1 MADTATT
8 FSFTSTEITP
18 SAETSITPILTPGT
32 TLSSET
38 IIGTSTEPAT
48 SSVATVPAPEVSSND
63 IASESI
69 TPSTSEAVITPST
82 DVSLTPPTSESIA
95 TSAVV
100 EPSSTVNTIVSELST
115 QSASFSETATTK
127 ASAVP
132 ETSSTSEPL
141 IATSAVPETSST
153 SEPLIATSA
162 VVSTATVEPSATEIT
177 EPIATTPPPITSA
190 SSLPGALSQSPT
202 TVSSNWLPTGLI
214 IQQSTDSAT
223 VTDSEETGIATA
235 TAGPGQTSGLPR
247 AITPATTSTP
257 DSSYQLVYIGFKS
270 ALNYPFVVEH
280 SLSSAQI
287 FQYLPG
293 VLSFP
298 FSDTAK
304 YKDVSVK
311 QLVPSTA
318 DGVAYT
324 ITVAEVYF
332 PSDSVD
338 VLSQFI
344 QTAGSKL
351 YRNSD
356 STENSLA
363 SLIDSRIPITGL
375 SQSDSSSTGDS
386 ASNQSNNGSLDSKN
400 ASIKNKG
407 AIAGI
412 TIGAAA
418 GCGLYLSL
426 MVLLFKRFKKKGIE
440 LPPSDSESNFGEET
454 HSGISELFSRDNS
467 SGEAGNGR
475 SVQISDPVNPSNS
488 LGWTS

>member
-1 MADTATT
+1 
-8 FSFTSTEITP
+8 
-18 SAETSITPILTPGT
+18 
-32 TLSSET
+32 
-38 IIGTSTEPAT
+38 
-48 SSVATVPAPEVSSND
+48 
-63 IASESI
+63 
-69 TPSTSEAVITPST
+69 
-82 DVSLTPPTSESIA
+82 
-95 TSAVV
+95 
-100 EPSSTVNTIVSELST
+100 
-115 QSASFSETATTK
+115 
-127 ASAVP
+127 
-132 ETSSTSEPL
+132 
-141 IATSAVPETSST
+141 
-153 SEPLIATSA
+153 
-162 VVSTATVEPSATEIT
+162 
-177 EPIATTPPPITSA
+177 
-190 SSLPGALSQSPT
+190 
-202 TVSSNWLPTGLI
+202 
-214 IQQSTDSAT
+214 
-223 VTDSEETGIATA
+223 
-235 TAGPGQTSGLPR
+235 
-247 AITPATTSTP
+247 
-257 DSSYQLVYIGFKS
+257 
-270 ALNYPFVVEH
+270 VVEH

-351 YRNSD
+351 YRNLD

-386 ASNQSNNGSLDSKN
+386 ASNQLNNGSLDSKN